1 MSGDITQILRE
12 WAKDRHAAV
21 EQLTPLVYSELHKI
35 ASGYMRNQRYN
46 HTLQATELI
55 NEAYMR
61 MVKQDNA
68 SFDDRT
74 HFFAL
79 AAKIMRG
86 ILVDF
91 ARAHKSEKRAGGKL
105 VQLEPGIDVS
115 ANGAHEFLALHD
127 ALDRLRD
134 FDERKAAVLELRFFG
149 GLGFEEISNVLGI
162 SLITAKRDAAFA
174 EAWLRRDLSAQ

>member
-1 MSGDITQILRE
+1 MSGDITQILRN
-12 WAKDRHAAV
+12 WAKDRQAAV

-35 ASGYMRNQRYN
+35 ASGYMRNQRAN
-46 HTLQATELI
+46 HTLQATALI

-86 ILVDF
+86 IPVDF
-91 ARAHKSEKRAGGKL
+91 ARTHKSEKRAGGKL
-105 VQLEPGIDVS
+105 VQLEPNIDVS

-134 FDERKAAVLELRFFG
+134 FD
-149 GLGFEEISNVLGI
+149 GLAFEEIANVLGV

-174 EAWLRRDLSAQ
+174 EAWLRRELSSQ